1 MTAII
6 RAPLP
11 PTKPQPR
18 PGSTAVA
25 KLRLSKS
32 ALQQERSQLKLY
44 ESTLPSLDLKRRQ
57 LTVELAKARQTYV
70 ETQQAVESLETS
82 IGQQL
87 PMLANPDIE
96 ITGLVEMTDFE
107 LGEENV
113 VGVRLP
119 VLARIHCT
127 VADYS
132 LLAKPAWVD
141 VLVERLR
148 DVAELRTQV
157 LVDAERVRIL
167 EYQEKRVTQRV
178 NLFDKIL
185 IPTAKS
191 NIQRIQIFLGDAERA
206 AVVRS
211 KIAKR
216 KQAKQR
222 EASLGRSETV

>member
-6 RAPLP
+6 HAPLP
-11 PTKPQPR
+11 STKPQTR

>member
-1 MTAII
+1 MT
-6 RAPLP
+6 
-11 PTKPQPR
+11 
-18 PGSTAVA
+18 

-44 ESTLPSLDLKRRQ
+44 EKTLPSLDLKRRQ
-57 LTVELAKARQTYV
+57 LTVELAKARRAHV
-70 ETQQAVESLETS
+70 DAQQAVEKLETT

-96 ITGLVEMTDFE
+96 ISGLVEMTDFE

-119 VLARIHCT
+119 ILTSIHCT

-141 VLVERLR
+141 VLVQRLR

-157 LVDAERVRIL
+157 LVNAERVRIL
-167 EYQEKRVTQRV
+167 TYQEKRVTQRV

-222 EASLGRSETV
+222 DALLGRGDRL